1 MVDVCWKAYTMF
13 STIIAA
19 LVAGLIVGP
28 LARLVLPGK
37 QNLSV
42 PMTILLGAVGALL
55 GVFLGS
61 LLFNYG
67 GGPLNFWGLIL
78 GVIGAII
85 VVLAYG
91 AITGRDTTHE
101 RVGR

>member
-1 MVDVCWKAYTMF
+1 MIG
-13 STIIAA
+13 TIIAA

-28 LARLVLPGK
+28 LARLILPGR
-37 QNLSV
+37 QNLSI
-42 PMTILLGAVGALL
+42 PMTILLGAVGSLL

-61 LLFNYG
+61 LVFDYE
-67 GGPLNFWGLIL
+67 GGPLNFWGIIL

-91 AITGRDTTHE
+91 AITGRDTTHN

>member
-1 MVDVCWKAYTMF
+1 MIG
-13 STIIAA
+13 TIIAA

-28 LARLVLPGK
+28 LARLILPGR
-37 QNLSV
+37 QNLSI
-42 PMTILLGAVGALL
+42 PMTILLGAVGSLL

-61 LLFNYG
+61 LVFDYE
-67 GGPLNFWGLIL
+67 GGPLNFWGIIL

-91 AITGRDTTHE
+91 AISGSKDSDR
-101 RVGR
+101 RVTR

>member
-1 MVDVCWKAYTMF
+1 MIG
-13 STIIAA
+13 TIIAA

-28 LARLVLPGK
+28 LARLILPGR

-42 PMTILLGAVGALL
+42 GMTVLLGAVGSLL

-61 LLFNYG
+61 LFFDYE
-67 GGPLNFWGLIL
+67 GGPLNFWGLL
-78 GVIGAII
+78 FGIGGALI

-91 AITGRDTTHE
+91 AITGNKGSQG
-101 RVGR
+101 RVSR